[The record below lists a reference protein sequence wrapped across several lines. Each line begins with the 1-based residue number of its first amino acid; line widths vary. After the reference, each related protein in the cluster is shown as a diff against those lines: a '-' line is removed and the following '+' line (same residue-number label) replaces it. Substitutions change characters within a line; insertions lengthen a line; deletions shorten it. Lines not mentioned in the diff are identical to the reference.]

1 MRAAAELFG
10 EVAHF
15 DEPHDGAVFFPEER
29 EGVFGNFAEGHF
41 SPPDGGVFE
50 NLFVCEVFNLAE
62 LVGSRSLVVREVEA
76 QPFGI
81 HVGARLPYVRAEHL
95 AHCPVEYVGRGV
107 VPLYRAAAHNVD
119 SGGNF
124 GAYGILFEHPLADF
138 VEHVAGVVHFGVEN
152 FARGS
157 VYLYEAGIADLPAL
171 FGVKRRLRHYHE
183 VRVGALDY
191 RAYGGREVGE
201 VRVVVAGELRG
212 MLDLR
217 GVGDADDFPRLGVAR
232 PLALL
237 VHLGLEALF
246 VNGHVALA
254 RDELREV
261 EREAVGI
268 VENEG
273 LVARDAALGHSDV
286 VEQLQAPVECAGKA
300 LFLVF
305 YDFKYD
311 FPLLFEL
318 GEYGR
323 HLLYDGLGELC
334 EKPVFQ
340 PEPLAVH
347 HRPGAVCAAG
357 HSCGPRCPE

>member
-29 EGVFGNFAEGHF
+29 EGVFGDFAERHF

-62 LVGSRSLVVREVEA
+62 LVGSRGLVVREVEA

-124 GAYGILFEHPLADF
+124 GAYGVLFEHPLADF

-191 RAYGGREVGE
+191 RAYGGREVG
-201 VRVVVAGELRG
+201 
-212 MLDLR
+212 
-217 GVGDADDFPRLGVAR
+217 
-232 PLALL
+232 
-237 VHLGLEALF
+237 
-246 VNGHVALA
+246 
-254 RDELREV
+254 
-261 EREAVGI
+261 
-268 VENEG
+268 
-273 LVARDAALGHSDV
+273 
-286 VEQLQAPVECAGKA
+286 
-300 LFLVF
+300 
-305 YDFKYD
+305 
-311 FPLLFEL
+311 
-318 GEYGR
+318 
-323 HLLYDGLGELC
+323 
-334 EKPVFQ
+334 
-340 PEPLAVH
+340 
-347 HRPGAVCAAG
+347 
-357 HSCGPRCPE
+357 